1 MDRPFHQSSAV
12 PINAWI
18 NKKLRKVV
26 SAVSNA
32 IEGYRFNDAAT
43 ALYQFVWH
51 EYCDWYLEMVK
62 VHGSVSP
69 DSHTLENMLF
79 VHDVMTRLLHPFI
92 PFVTEEVYHILGSN
106 GSILQAPYPAVDQ
119 LLDQDGAAD
128 DAAGEIDVIIDV
140 VKRIRNIRAE
150 CNVPAASEVDIG
162 FSGTGERLGLIQK
175 YPHYIT
181 RLTRGKSMDV
191 HR

>member
-1 MDRPFHQSSAV
+1 RPV
-12 PINAWI
+12 
-18 NKKLRKVV
+18 
-26 SAVSNA
+26 
-32 IEGYRFNDAAT
+32 
-43 ALYQFVWH
+43 
-51 EYCDWYLEMVK
+51 
-62 VHGSVSP
+62 
-69 DSHTLENMLF
+69 
-79 VHDVMTRLLHPFI
+79 
-92 PFVTEEVYHILGSN
+92 
-106 GSILQAPYPAVDQ
+106 SILQAPYPAVDQ

-191 HR
+191 HRGDPDIKGSAVEHVEGLNIYVRLSGVIEPSAEIQRLDREMAKLQPDLEKYKYKLSNEEFVRKAPPEVIEEARQKNTELKERREQLHAAKRRLEEILK